1 MQRKGDR
8 VNQTRK
14 LESLILKRDGLQEQI
29 AAIVTEERAALQQQI
44 RALDRLTVRGNSG
57 KNKRV
62 TRMSDAARARQSRAA
77 KKRWR
82 EAKQA
87 GKNRL

>member
-1 MQRKGDR
+1 MRS
-8 VNQTRK
+8 K
-14 LESLILKRDGLQEQI
+14 LDSLISKRDKLQEQI
-29 AAIVTEERAALQQQI
+29 AAIVSQERAALQQQI
-44 RALDRLTVRGNSG
+44 RALDRLTAGCNNG

-62 TRMSDAARARQSRAA
+62 TGMSDAARARQSRAA

>member
-1 MQRKGDR
+1 MSQRD
-8 VNQTRK
+8 K
-14 LESLILKRDGLQEQI
+14 LQRQI
-29 AAIVTEERAALQQQI
+29 AAIVSEQRAALQQQI

-62 TRMSDAARARQSRAA
+62 TRISDAARARQSRAA

-87 GKNRL
+87 GENHL

>member
-1 MQRKGDR
+1 MQRKGGQSEPDSK
-8 VNQTRK
+8 TRFPHS
-14 LESLILKRDGLQEQI
+14 ERDKLQEQI
-29 AAIVTEERAALQQQI
+29 AAIVTEERAALQKQI
-44 RALDRLTVRGNSG
+44 RALDRLTVRRNNG

-77 KKRWR
+77 KKRWQ
-82 EAKQA
+82 EARKA

>member
-1 MQRKGDR
+1 MRSKLDSIMSQRD
-8 VNQTRK
+8 K
-14 LESLILKRDGLQEQI
+14 LQRQI
-29 AAIVTEERAALQQQI
+29 AAIVSEQRAALQQQI

-62 TRMSDAARARQSRAA
+62 TRISDAARARQSRAA

-87 GKNRL
+87 GENHL

>member
-1 MQRKGDR
+1 M
-8 VNQTRK
+8 NQTRK

-29 AAIVTEERAALQQQI
+29 AAIVTEERAGLQQQI
-44 RALDRLTVRGNSG
+44 RALDRLTSNSR

-62 TRMSDAARARQSRAA
+62 TSMSDAARARQSRAA